1 MRNVLLFVIFCS
13 GKEVTSS
20 HCHILYGI
28 SSEHQPLMPRKVKV
42 PILNVLPDT
51 IKCERII
58 KEDKNSTTHFLKMH
72 TCKSVCTYM
81 CVHRLTVGASDGTC
95 NVSYEE
101 RDLQQMLQNVPCDS
115 KYLTQGHILNI
126 FRRPYLVQDGIKEL
140 LKEFKPVPEC
150 YPGSESPILKRM
162 QPDGT
167 FDVVE
172 EEVMNSLTNIGLK
185 IALNEHFNV
194 EKVVLPNQY
203 KKNYS
208 LFSRSVND
216 SCLYHKESFYN
227 TNLKKLTVGIIGNAT
242 EEECNLLS
250 QLHDHIGGGVIEH
263 KTDYFAVSQTIKEMI
278 CTSGKLLAKVLLNG
292 GQVCII
298 NMYGL
303 AFSYDFMQARLVHL
317 MIDLEKNSSQVLVSD
332 EAADVCPA
340 MMWLLNSIAPYS
352 N

>member
-1 MRNVLLFVIFCS
+1 MLYFCS

-20 HCHILYGI
+20 HCHILYSI
-28 SSEHQPLMPRKVKV
+28 SSENQPLMPKRVKV

-51 IKCERII
+51 INCERII

-81 CVHRLTVGASDGTC
+81 RIHRLTVGASDGTC

-101 RDLQQMLQNVPCDS
+101 RDLHQMLQNVPCDS
-115 KYLTQGHILNI
+115 KYLTQSHVLNI

-140 LKEFKPVPEC
+140 LKEFKPVTEAD
-150 YPGSESPILKRM
+150 SESPTLERM
-162 QPDGT
+162 QLDGT

-194 EKVVLPNQY
+194 GKVVLPNQY

-208 LFSRSVND
+208 LFGRSVND
-216 SCLYHKESFYN
+216 SCLYHKELFYSA
-227 TNLKKLTVGIIGNAT
+227 NLAKLTVGIIGNAT
-242 EEECNLLS
+242 EEERNQLS
-250 QLHDHIGGGVIEH
+250 QLHSHIGGGVIEY
-263 KTDYFAVSQTIKEMI
+263 KIDYFAVSQTIKEMI

-317 MIDLEKNSSQVLVSD
+317 KIDLEKNCSQVLVSD
-332 EAADVCPA
+332 KAADLCPA